1 MSDFMSG
8 MRRETVRANGV
19 RINAW
24 VGGKG
29 DPVVLL
35 HGYPQTGQMWRKV
48 VPTLLDQFAVVCPDL
63 RGYGDSDKPRDGYDK
78 RSMAKDIRE
87 VMSALGFESYG
98 LVGHDRGARVA
109 HRLAMDYPGEVR
121 NLTVLDIVPTHTV
134 FRDAGK
140 ELAAAYWHWFFFQV
154 PDLPEIMIADS
165 AEPFLRHMFRA
176 LCFRQGTIEE
186 PMFQEYL
193 RAFRL
198 PGTIR
203 AGLEDYRAAATVDI
217 ADDERDLGKK
227 LACPVLAIWGEYG
240 KMHTLFDVLATWKEK
255 AANVRGH
262 PVQCGHFIPEEA
274 PDELLRDLLPFLRE
288 GNK

>member
-48 VPTLLDQFAVVCPDL
+48 VPALLDRFAVVCPDL

-87 VMSALGFESYG
+87 VMSALGFKSYA

-109 HRLAMDYPGEVR
+109 HRLGMDYPGEVK

-134 FRDAGK
+134 FRDTGK

-154 PDLPEIMIADS
+154 PDLPEIMIAGS

-176 LCFRQGTIEE
+176 LCFRQDAIEE

-203 AGLEDYRAAATVDI
+203 AGLEDYRAAAAVDI
-217 ADDERDLGKK
+217 ADDERDRRKK

-240 KMHTLFDVLATWKEK
+240 KMHTLFDVLGTWKEK
-255 AANVRGH
+255 AAHVSGH
-262 PVQCGHFIPEEA
+262 PLQCGHFIPEEA
-274 PDELLRDLLPFLRE
+274 PDELLRDLIPFLAE
-288 GNK
+288 GH

>member
-1 MSDFMSG
+1 MPFMPG
-8 MRRETVRANGV
+8 MQQQTVRANGV

-48 VPTLLDQFAVVCPDL
+48 VPGLLDKFTVVCPDL

-78 RSMAKDIRE
+78 RSMAKDISE
-87 VMSALGFESYG
+87 VMSALGFKSYSV
-98 LVGHDRGARVA
+98 VGHDRGARVA
-109 HRLAMDYPGEVR
+109 HRLAMDRPGEVR

-134 FRDAGK
+134 FRDTGK

-154 PDLPEIMIADS
+154 PDLPEIMMANS

-176 LCFRQGTIEE
+176 LCFRQDTIEE

-193 RAFRL
+193 RAFKL

-217 ADDERDLGKK
+217 GDDERDLGKK
-227 LACPVLAIWGEYG
+227 LACPVLVIWGEYG

-262 PVQCGHFIPEEA
+262 PVKCGHFIPEEA
-274 PDELLRDLLPFLRE
+274 PDELLRDLTPFLLE
-288 GNK
+288 VS